1 MHTSDRALNFMRL
14 FVPIGRRDIVECLSP
29 GHLHADGCSGRA
41 TGSSLQQL
49 EHNPV
54 KVSDAI
60 SPQEGENMEVCS

>member
-1 MHTSDRALNFMRL
+1 M
-14 FVPIGRRDIVECLSP
+14 ECLSP
-29 GHLHADGCSGRA
+29 GHLHADGCSGWA

-54 KVSDAI
+54 KVSDEI